1 VKPYRW
7 AAAGDVNAFFGL
19 MLDNVAGMV
28 LAVSLLAE
36 VFKFPAQFALRH
48 MIPGTALGVLVGDLA
63 FTVMA
68 IRLARRTGRND
79 ITAMPLGL
87 DTPSTFGLVLFVIGP
102 AFLAA
107 KQLGLDEEAAAR
119 HAWHIGMCSIL
130 LSGLFKIACAFVSGW
145 VRRMLPRAGL
155 LGSLAAVA
163 LVLIS
168 FMPLVEIFHEPLV
181 GMISLALILG
191 TLVARLRLPGRM
203 PGALAALL
211 VGSALYYLLVAAGLT
226 AREPSPIDPA
236 AGLLPL
242 EWLEAFSFDWLG
254 AMRES
259 FQYLPI
265 VLPFALGTVIGGI
278 DCTES
283 AAAAGDEYS
292 TGWVIGVEGIA
303 TVAAALFGGVIQTTP
318 YIGHPAYKTMG
329 GRAAYTLATALFIG
343 SAGLLGYFGY
353 IYVAIAKPTVF
364 PILVFIGL
372 EITAQS
378 FHATPIAHYPA
389 VAFGCAPALASLV
402 MLFVDNVLGQ
412 ANLRIEQLAAPLN
425 AQLLTLRILAAGF
438 IVTSLL
444 WASALAALID
454 RQLNRAAA
462 FLGIAGLCALFGVI
476 HSPFPGSPMVLPWA
490 LPAMPE
496 FGHSQTPLRL
506 GLAYGLA
513 ALLLVA
519 WQYWLAHSEPSPSGR
534 GQGEG
539 RQALLPAAP
548 SPEPPPDHT
557 P

>member
-1 VKPYRW
+1 
-7 AAAGDVNAFFGL
+7 
-19 MLDNVAGMV
+19 MLDNVAGLV

-63 FTVMA
+63 FTFMA
-68 IRLARRTGRND
+68 FRLAKRTGRND

-87 DTPSTFGLVLFVIGP
+87 DTPSTFGLLLFVIGP
-102 AFLAA
+102 AFVAA
-107 KQLGLDEEAAAR
+107 KQLGLDETAAAR
-119 HAWHIGMCSIL
+119 HAWHIGMCAIL

-168 FMPLVEIFHEPLV
+168 FMPLVEVFHEPLV
-181 GMISLALILG
+181 GMVSLALILG

-203 PGALAALL
+203 PGALGALI
-211 VGSALYYLLVAAGLT
+211 VGSGLYYLLVAAGWT
-226 AREPSPIDPA
+226 TRETPPVNPA
-236 AGLLPL
+236 DGLLPL
-242 EWLEAFSFDWLG
+242 EWLEAFSFNWLG
-254 AMRES
+254 AMRDTV
-259 FQYLPI
+259 QYLPI

-303 TVAAALFGGVIQTTP
+303 TVAAALCGGVIQTTP
-318 YIGHPAYKTMG
+318 YIGHPAYKAMG

-372 EITAQS
+372 EITSQS

-389 VAFGCAPALASLV
+389 VALACAPALASLV
-402 MLFVDNVLGQ
+402 MLFADNLLAQ

-454 RQLNRAAA
+454 RQLPRAAA
-462 FLGIAGLCALFGVI
+462 FLGIAGICALFGVI
-476 HSPFPGSPMVLPWA
+476 HSPFPGSPMILPWSMPE
-490 LPAMPE
+490 LPE
-496 FGHSQTPLRL
+496 FGGSQTPVRL
-506 GLAYGLA
+506 ALAYGLA
-513 ALLLVA
+513 ALLLLA
-519 WQYWLAHSEPSPSGR
+519 WNRWLSQNP
-534 GQGEG
+534 
-539 RQALLPAAP
+539 LPP
-548 SPEPPPDHT
+548 
-557 P
+557 

>member
-211 VGSALYYLLVAAGLT
+211 VGSAL
-226 AREPSPIDPA
+226 
-236 AGLLPL
+236 
-242 EWLEAFSFDWLG
+242 
-254 AMRES
+254 
-259 FQYLPI
+259 
-265 VLPFALGTVIGGI
+265 
-278 DCTES
+278 
-283 AAAAGDEYS
+283 
-292 TGWVIGVEGIA
+292 
-303 TVAAALFGGVIQTTP
+303 
-318 YIGHPAYKTMG
+318 
-329 GRAAYTLATALFIG
+329 
-343 SAGLLGYFGY
+343 
-353 IYVAIAKPTVF
+353 
-364 PILVFIGL
+364 
-372 EITAQS
+372 
-378 FHATPIAHYPA
+378 
-389 VAFGCAPALASLV
+389 
-402 MLFVDNVLGQ
+402 
-412 ANLRIEQLAAPLN
+412 
-425 AQLLTLRILAAGF
+425 
-438 IVTSLL
+438 
-444 WASALAALID
+444 
-454 RQLNRAAA
+454 
-462 FLGIAGLCALFGVI
+462 
-476 HSPFPGSPMVLPWA
+476 
-490 LPAMPE
+490 
-496 FGHSQTPLRL
+496 
-506 GLAYGLA
+506 
-513 ALLLVA
+513 
-519 WQYWLAHSEPSPSGR
+519 
-534 GQGEG
+534 
-539 RQALLPAAP
+539 
-548 SPEPPPDHT
+548 
-557 P
+557 

>member
-1 VKPYRW
+1 MKPYRW
-7 AAAGDVNAFFGL
+7 AAPGDVNAFFGL
-19 MLDNVAGMV
+19 MLDNVAGLV

-63 FTVMA
+63 FTFMA
-68 IRLARRTGRND
+68 FRLAKRTGRND

-87 DTPSTFGLVLFVIGP
+87 DTPSTFGLLLFVIGP
-102 AFLAA
+102 AFVAA
-107 KQLGLDEEAAAR
+107 KQLGLDETAAAR
-119 HAWHIGMCSIL
+119 HAWHIGMCAIL

-181 GMISLALILG
+181 GMVSLALILG

-203 PGALAALL
+203 PGALGALI
-211 VGSALYYLLVAAGLT
+211 VGSALYYLLVAAGWT
-226 AREPSPIDPA
+226 TREAPPLNPA
-236 AGLLPL
+236 DGLLPL
-242 EWLEAFSFDWLG
+242 EWLEAFSFNWVG
-254 AMRES
+254 AMRDTV
-259 FQYLPI
+259 QYLPI

-303 TVAAALFGGVIQTTP
+303 TVAAALCGGVIQTTP
-318 YIGHPAYKTMG
+318 YIGHPAYKAMG

-372 EITAQS
+372 EITSQS

-389 VAFGCAPALASLV
+389 VAFACAPALASLV
-402 MLFVDNVLGQ
+402 MLFVDNVLAQ

-454 RQLNRAAA
+454 RQLRRAAV
-462 FLGIAGLCALFGVI
+462 FLGIAGLCTLFGII
-476 HSPFPGSPMVLPWA
+476 HSPLPGSPMIWPWSMPE
-490 LPAMPE
+490 LPE
-496 FGHSQTPLRL
+496 FGGSQTPLRL
-506 GLAYGLA
+506 ALAYGLA
-513 ALLLVA
+513 ALLLLA
-519 WQYWLAHSEPSPSGR
+519 WDRWLLQSPLPL
-534 GQGEG
+534 GEG
-539 RQALLPAAP
+539 RVRDG
-548 SPEPPPDHT
+548 E
-557 P
+557 

>member
-1 VKPYRW
+1 LKPYRW
-7 AAAGDVNAFFGL
+7 ATAGDVNAFFGL

-68 IRLARRTGRND
+68 FRLARRTGRND

-102 AFLAA
+102 AFVAA
-107 KQLGLDEEAAAR
+107 KQSGLDETAAAR
-119 HAWHIGMCSIL
+119 HAWHIGMCAIL
-130 LSGLFKIACAFVSGW
+130 LSGLFKIACAFGAGW
-145 VRRMLPRAGL
+145 ARRMVPRAGL

-191 TLVARLRLPGRM
+191 ALVARLRLPGRM

-211 VGSALYYLLVAAGLT
+211 VGSAVYYLLVAAGLT
-226 AREPSPIDPA
+226 VPDRPAIDPA

-242 EWLEAFSFDWLG
+242 EWLKALSFNWLG

-259 FQYLPI
+259 LQYLPI

-283 AAAAGDEYS
+283 AAAAGDEYH
-292 TGWVIGVEGIA
+292 TGWVVGIEGIA
-303 TVAAALFGGVIQTTP
+303 TVIAALFGGVIQTTP
-318 YIGHPAYKTMG
+318 YIGHPAYKAMG

-353 IYVAIAKPTVF
+353 IYLFIAKPTVF

-372 EITAQS
+372 EITSQS

-425 AQLLTLRILAAGF
+425 AQLLTLRILAGGF
-438 IVTSLL
+438 FLTSLL
-444 WASALAALID
+444 WASTLAAIID
-454 RQLNRAAA
+454 KQLRRAAA
-462 FLGIAGLCALFGVI
+462 FLAIAGLCALFGMI
-476 HSPFPGSPMVLPWA
+476 HSPFPGNPLVLPWA
-490 LPAMPE
+490 LPEMPE
-496 FGHSQTPLRL
+496 FGRSQTPLRL
-506 GLAYGLA
+506 ALAYGLA
-513 ALLLVA
+513 ALLLLA
-519 WQYWLAHSEPSPSGR
+519 WEFWLSR
-534 GQGEG
+534 
-539 RQALLPAAP
+539 
-548 SPEPPPDHT
+548 SPERALDEGESPPKHRPPDSRASRKRPPRH
-557 P
+557 